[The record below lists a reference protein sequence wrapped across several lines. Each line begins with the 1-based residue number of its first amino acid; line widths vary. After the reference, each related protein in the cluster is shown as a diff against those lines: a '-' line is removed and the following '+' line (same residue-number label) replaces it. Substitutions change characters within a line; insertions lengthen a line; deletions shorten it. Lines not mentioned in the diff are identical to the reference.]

1 MIIRW
6 LVRPLTDGH
15 GSDINVITLTLV
27 SYVRVYV
34 SQIILVVVLS
44 AVTIFRREMSCNRVF
59 HKQQDND
66 TAPTSIKASASPTR
80 HVDLERREQWAD
92 DLLEGAGKWGSGRP
106 LIELLRCVWASV
118 AKSKE
123 RVRRVPKTE
132 RWTDQMSEELLEGA
146 GLSLSGEPFWSA
158 IISLWT
164 RMWLTSLADFHGR
177 HVTARPSAL
186 SNELSTDLL
195 LHVFSFLHPKDIT
208 TFACCNKECNA
219 MVHSEEN
226 VICQHLWK
234 VLWFRD
240 YAWLVQ
246 SWEVGVEARKRSRCK
261 DRPLDEQLYFEF
273 GQTYINYLIAGHNS
287 IHDCL
292 VGLHGNIY
300 DITAFLDIH
309 PGSPETI
316 QIHAG
321 REATRHFEDIAH
333 SMAARRRAMALCA
346 VVDLSCHDEHGFGV
360 RKASEVRDSL
370 RTIPFSRYP
379 RRPATLLRIRKHLEN
394 GERQARRD
402 FLYVLP
408 LTILQE
414 VNVYYD
420 AFDRKWKAWSIDA
433 MLNNQF
439 LSD

>member
-1 MIIRW
+1 
-6 LVRPLTDGH
+6 
-15 GSDINVITLTLV
+15 
-27 SYVRVYV
+27 
-34 SQIILVVVLS
+34 
-44 AVTIFRREMSCNRVF
+44 
-59 HKQQDND
+59 
-66 TAPTSIKASASPTR
+66 
-80 HVDLERREQWAD
+80 
-92 DLLEGAGKWGSGRP
+92 
-106 LIELLRCVWASV
+106 
-118 AKSKE
+118 
-123 RVRRVPKTE
+123 
-132 RWTDQMSEELLEGA
+132 
-146 GLSLSGEPFWSA
+146 
-158 IISLWT
+158 
-164 RMWLTSLADFHGR
+164 
-177 HVTARPSAL
+177 
-186 SNELSTDLL
+186 
-195 LHVFSFLHPKDIT
+195 
-208 TFACCNKECNA
+208 

-287 IHDCL
+287 IRDCL

-379 RRPATLLRIRKHLEN
+379 RRPATLLRIRKLLEI